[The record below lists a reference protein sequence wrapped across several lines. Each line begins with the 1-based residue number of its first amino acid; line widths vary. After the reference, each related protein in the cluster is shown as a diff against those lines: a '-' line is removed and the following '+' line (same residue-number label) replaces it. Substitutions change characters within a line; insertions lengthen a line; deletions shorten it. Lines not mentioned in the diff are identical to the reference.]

1 MTQDRTPVANVA
13 SRLAAK
19 RAELEAEL
27 AGLSA
32 PVDDQGGISFGKRVG
47 DGTSMAVE
55 RLSQVAVHERLQDT
69 LAEVVKA
76 EDKLAEGSY
85 GSCDACGEPIPAERL
100 EALPWATLCVADA
113 AVR

>member
-1 MTQDRTPVANVA
+1 MTQEPTAVAA
-13 SRLAAK
+13 ALAAK

-55 RLSQVAVHERLQDT
+55 RLSLVAVHESLQDT
-69 LAEVVKA
+69 LAEVVRA
-76 EDKLAEGSY
+76 EEKLTEGSY
-85 GSCDACGEPIPAERL
+85 GICDVCGEPIPAERL

-113 AVR
+113 AAR